1 MPKIYLAGPMT
12 GHTYDEANDWRTYT
26 TGYLKVSDIETLSPM
41 RGESYLEPG
50 GMPDIQHAPG
60 IPARDRN
67 DIATCDA
74 VLMNLLEMGSR
85 VSIGTMI
92 ELGWADMLRKPV
104 ILVRRADCLSQH
116 VMVNAML
123 SWDVRT
129 LNEGIALAADVVNR

>member
-12 GHTYDEANDWRTYT
+12 GHSFDEANDWRRDA
-26 TGYLKVSDIETLSPM
+26 TGALAMVEIETLSPM
-41 RGESYLEPG
+41 RGESYLQPG
-50 GMPDIQHAPG
+50 TIPHTPG

-129 LNEGIALAADVVNR
+129 LNEGIELAADVVNR

>member
-1 MPKIYLAGPMT
+1 MT
-12 GHTYDEANDWRTYT
+12 GHTYDQANDWRKRVTER
-26 TGYLKVSDIETLSPM
+26 LEVLRIETLSPM
-41 RGESYLEPG
+41 RGESYLKPG
-50 GMPDIQHAPG
+50 VMPDVQHAPG

-74 VLMNLLEMGSR
+74 VLMNLLEMGDR

-104 ILVRRADCLSQH
+104 ILVRNVYCLSQH

-129 LNEGIALAADVVNR
+129 LKEGIELAADVVNR

>member
-12 GHTYDEANDWRTYT
+12 GHSFDEANDWRLRATKRLEALY
-26 TGYLKVSDIETLSPM
+26 IETLSPM
-41 RGESYLEPG
+41 RGESYLQPG
-50 GMPDIQHAPG
+50 NTPHTPG

-104 ILVRRADCLSQH
+104 ILVRNADCLSQH

-129 LNEGIALAADVVNR
+129 LTEGIALAADVVNR